1 MENISSTGTPVK
13 KKKIFRKLI
22 LFSILIF
29 TVGFCLFVF
38 IAGFTYSE
46 GTRSGVLTKVS
57 ERGFIFKT
65 YEGEI
70 NIGGLNDGDGTLMPV
85 TIFKFST
92 QDPRVYYKL
101 ESLQGKKVIVHYKQV
116 IKNFFWQGDTDY
128 FIDSVEKANNL

>member
-1 MENISSTGTPVK
+1 MESPFSSGTPVRK
-13 KKKIFRKLI
+13 KNVFRKFI
-22 LFSILIF
+22 LLTLLIF
-29 TVGFCLFVF
+29 VVGFILFVF
-38 IAGFTYSE
+38 VAGLTYSE

-70 NIGGLNDGDGTLMPV
+70 NIGGLNDGDGTIMPV

-92 QDPRVYYKL
+92 TDPRVYYQL
-101 ESLQGKKVIVHYKQV
+101 EALQGKKVVVHYKQV

-128 FIDSVEKANNL
+128 FIESVEKANNL